1 MMDPRRSVF
10 EKRLMPVH
18 RIVAVGGGKG
28 GVEKTTVTALSVLTD
43 AASGARVGL
52 LGLDIHGA
60 AAHLMLG
67 MNLSFP
73 EEEGLIP
80 ISGPERI
87 HFMSATVFSGNRP
100 LALRDAEVSD
110 AISEML
116 DVTVWPELDLLLVD
130 LLLVDLPPGLGEA
143 ILDVIRFMPRA
154 EAIAVATPSLPA
166 VGVAD
171 RFLSAVG
178 PLHRVTG
185 VVANMVEDQ
194 SIQRSEEV

>member
-100 LALRDAEVSD
+100 LALRGAEVSD

-116 DVTVWPELDLLLVD
+116 DVTVWPELD

-185 VVANMVEDQ
+185 VVSNMVEDQ